1 MTQVG
6 EGVAVGGG
14 RDPDIDDLD
23 DNHWLELEYRFQSGR
38 AVYGYFRATD
48 SDGMVWVGRLN
59 DQGQVCL
66 AGLPPGNVRVTL
78 LPEPDL
84 DARIEAT
91 RASIKEVLDQIIE
104 DQRLE
109 AEAYERELE
118 QMGGPQRVFEH
129 IQAVGRGAWNGAVGF
144 VEFVGKTAYKVAE
157 FSYYLSP
164 ANLLGD
170 TLRASYQSY
179 QDGELTW
186 SEWYDSVNQNLQDEQ
201 KKDLARLFG
210 VEPDDICEERLRE
223 LMGLIAEAYDIAAFI
238 TDDAPTREMLLE
250 FAQAM
255 ADNQSSV
262 EWAEFAGAG
271 VFEIV
276 LAALLALFTAGAGN
290 AAQAASQLRHASRL
304 RGLGHLFRNL
314 ARQLR
319 RKKLRK
325 EFDAPVDQKTSL
337 STEQPQAPQLTARAE
352 LPYEPHSDVKAPK
365 TGDRVHKRYH
375 RDGNPEDPYTLQA
388 DGKPMGAETGPM
400 PNHLTGLE
408 APPAGHDD
416 LVAQGWP
423 NLNYDGY
430 ETYDTF
436 VDAKPVDI
444 PEGTKIYRIVDE
456 KNNDA
461 GGFWA
466 YDLPANKTEWRRGY
480 AVKDDWNDNGY
491 YVEHFVGEGGLKAWE
506 GPAAGQPYEEFSG
519 NEFYLQ
525 GGSTQLF
532 VSPNSIEASSPN
544 LTNWPEP

>member
-14 RDPDIDDLD
+14 RASDLDDLD

-84 DARIEAT
+84 DARIEVT

-210 VEPDDICEERLRE
+210 VEPDDISEERLRE

-238 TDDAPTREMLLE
+238 ADDAPTREMLLE

-276 LAALLALFTAGAGN
+276 LAALLAIFTAGAGN

-304 RGLGHLFRNL
+304 RSLGHLFRNL

-319 RKKLRK
+319 RKKLSK
-325 EFDAPVDQKTSL
+325 SLDVPVDQKTSTSTDQPSVIELKARSEHRDSASIGSVAL
-337 STEQPQAPQLTARAE
+337 SRSELEEAIVDRVGADFKNNPLRKAYEEEVVSLSKFSERIQPGMTIDEKKALAIEANDARRALGIKYKNATPEPLRDFIYDINTKRYDGDPLGPTVDFLVNEKGKSYTDIIKSASRPNPDVDKLLSGFSDWLKEQPE
-352 LPYEPHSDVKAPK
+352 EY
-365 TGDRVHKRYH
+365 
-375 RDGNPEDPYTLQA
+375 
-388 DGKPMGAETGPM
+388 
-400 PNHLTGLE
+400 
-408 APPAGHDD
+408 
-416 LVAQGWP
+416 
-423 NLNYDGY
+423 
-430 ETYDTF
+430 
-436 VDAKPVDI
+436 I
-444 PEGTKIYRIVDE
+444 
-456 KNNDA
+456 
-461 GGFWA
+461 
-466 YDLPANKTEWRRGY
+466 
-480 AVKDDWNDNGY
+480 
-491 YVEHFVGEGGLKAWE
+491 LKY
-506 GPAAGQPYEEFSG
+506 GQ
-519 NEFYLQ
+519 
-525 GGSTQLF
+525 
-532 VSPNSIEASSPN
+532 I
-544 LTNWPEP
+544 

>member
-6 EGVAVGGG
+6 EGVAAGGG
-14 RDPDIDDLD
+14 QTPNIDDLD

-48 SDGMVWVGRLN
+48 SDGLVWVGRLN

-66 AGLPPGNVRVTL
+66 AGLPPGNVRVEL
-78 LPEPDL
+78 LPAPDL

-129 IQAVGRGAWNGAVGF
+129 VLAVGRGAWNGAVGL

-157 FSYYLSP
+157 FSYYMSP

-210 VEPDDICEERLRE
+210 VEPDDISEERLRE

-238 TDDAPTREMLLE
+238 ADDAPTREMLLE

-290 AAQAASQLRHASRL
+290 VAQAVSQLRHASRL

-337 STEQPQAPQLTARAE
+337 STDQPDPIDIRARSRQASEA
-352 LPYEPHSDVKAPK
+352 HGVKP
-365 TGDRVHKRYH
+365 T
-375 RDGNPEDPYTLQA
+375 PEDVRLAKSVGSSSRHLRAREKVARSYLEENGFSDEQIAQALGAPNGITGGVDLTKPVDVVQFPPPDTMVQYTRSHGYPGNWFDPLGSQSPDA
-388 DGKPMGAETGPM
+388 LGLNGKTRERSIFKM
-400 PNHLTGLE
+400 PVGSGLRS
-408 APPAGHDD
+408 
-416 LVAQGWP
+416 
-423 NLNYDGY
+423 Y
-430 ETYDTF
+430 
-436 VDAKPVDI
+436 AKPV
-444 PEGTKIYRIVDE
+444 T
-456 KNNDA
+456 
-461 GGFWA
+461 
-466 YDLPANKTEWRRGY
+466 
-480 AVKDDWNDNGY
+480 DDWTVPDSPLDTSGGGVQVFVNDEIKSS
-491 YVEHFVGEGGLKAWE
+491 VSRLK
-506 GPAAGQPYEEFSG
+506 
-519 NEFYLQ
+519 
-525 GGSTQLF
+525 
-532 VSPNSIEASSPN
+532 
-544 LTNWPEP
+544 